1 MSQALGSENLAK
13 LAFEEEMAMGR
24 VQQLVDSLRAIYQM
38 EAEILHSADFREEIS
53 KAPAD
58 GQH

>member
-24 VQQLVDSLRAIYQM
+24 VQQLVDSLRASY
-38 EAEILHSADFREEIS
+38 L
-53 KAPAD
+53 PD
-58 GQH
+58 GGGNPTQCRLSGRNF